1 MQTSRKPIKREIASM
16 PPLPTQ
22 RMIAPELRKLPHRM
36 TPISAKMSGGATIT
50 THSEN
55 VEPSRTV
62 EAELMIIAIVPGPAV
77 LGIAKGTN
85 AILAEGS
92 SSNCSDLLLASG
104 DSCGL

>member
-1 MQTSRKPIKREIASM
+1 
-16 PPLPTQ
+16 
-22 RMIAPELRKLPHRM
+22 MIAPELRKLPHKM